1 MRGRPAARASAAE
14 DAALSHTSLEQARHD
29 VESEY
34 RLRTPRSRRLF
45 DEARGVVAGGVTRAT
60 SFWRPYPTVVDRGHG
75 CRLTDVDGN
84 ELLDFNGNFTA
95 ALWGNDPP
103 FLVAAIREAAPRL
116 IGAGAATPE
125 IQEWARLLRD
135 LYPTVDLVRFCC
147 SGTEAVMFACR
158 AARAATGRPKILKH
172 RGSYHGTT
180 DPMEAD
186 MPTSQ
191 RGISPHA
198 GDDVIAADFWDF
210 EGCARILREHA
221 HELAAVLVNP
231 IWFAAGD
238 GILAE
243 LAALARRHDVLVV
256 SDEVMSFRYGPGGGQ
271 ALFGF
276 EADVSVFGKS
286 IGGGGLAVGAFG
298 GRERILRLFS
308 PLDNPSPVHHSGTF
322 VANPITVAAGIAALR
337 RATPELFAGLNHLGE
352 RLRDGF
358 RRAFERHGVRA
369 ELRGAGSLVLMGL
382 GKLGLRFGVTDPG
395 DAAEVKRLFGLA
407 LLNRGLFTP
416 ADAFIWAISEP
427 MTEIEIDQAIAIVE
441 ETLATFRPVIEG
453 AVPELLLPVA

>member
-1 MRGRPAARASAAE
+1 MNE
-14 DAALSHTSLEQARHD
+14 LLEQLRRA
-29 VESEY
+29 VEDEY
-34 RLRTPRSRRLF
+34 RARTPRARALIG
-45 DEARGVVAGGVTRAT
+45 EARGFIAGGVTRAT
-60 SFWRPYPTVVDRGHG
+60 SFWRPYPTFVERGRG
-75 CRLTDVDGN
+75 CRLTDADGN

-95 ALWGNDPP
+95 ALWGSDPP
-103 FLVAAIREAAPRL
+103 FLIDAIREAAPRL
-116 IGAGAATPE
+116 LGAGAATPE
-125 IQEWARLLRD
+125 IHEGARLLRD

-147 SGTEAVMFACR
+147 SGTEAVMFGCR
-158 AARAATGRPKILKH
+158 AARAATARSKILKH

-191 RGISPHA
+191 LGISPYA
-198 GDDVIAADFWDF
+198 RDDVIAADFWDL
-210 EGCARILREHA
+210 EAVKRILREHA

-231 IWFAAGD
+231 IWFSPSD
-238 GILAE
+238 GVLAE
-243 LAALARRHDVLVV
+243 LAALARRHDVLVI

-308 PLDNPSPVHHSGTF
+308 PLDNPAPVHHSGTF
-322 VANPITVAAGIAALR
+322 AANPITVSAGIAALR
-337 RATPELFAGLNHLGE
+337 RATPNLFLRLNGLGE
-352 RLRDGF
+352 RLRTGF
-358 RRAFERHGVRA
+358 RRAFDRHGVRA

-382 GKLGLRFGVTDPG
+382 GRLGLRFGVSDPG
-395 DAAEVKRLFGLA
+395 DATEVKRLFGLA

-427 MTEIEIDQAIAIVE
+427 MTETEIDHAIAILE
-441 ETLATFRPVIEG
+441 ETLATFRPVFES
-453 AVPELLLPVA
+453 AAPELLAAAST